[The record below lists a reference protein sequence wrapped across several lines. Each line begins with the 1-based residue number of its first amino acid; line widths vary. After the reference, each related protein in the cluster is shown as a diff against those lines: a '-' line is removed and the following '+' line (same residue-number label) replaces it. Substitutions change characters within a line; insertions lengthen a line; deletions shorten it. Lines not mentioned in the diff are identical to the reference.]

1 MTPEEPEHD
10 PPAPPLLPFS
20 ALYPDLFAH
29 LTPDQARTIDLSL
42 CPADGSKATT
52 TPATDV
58 ADLIAAATGRI
69 SVDEYKKSL
78 M

>member
-1 MTPEEPEHD
+1 MSPEKPDD
-10 PPAPPLLPFS
+10 PPTPPLLPFS
-20 ALYPDLFAH
+20 QLYPDLFAD
-29 LTPDQARTIDLSL
+29 LAPDQARAIDLSL
-42 CPADGSKATT
+42 SSSRLEGHRHTRD
-52 TPATDV
+52 DV

>member
-1 MTPEEPEHD
+1 MNPEEPETD

-29 LTPDQARTIDLSL
+29 LTPDQARAIDLSL
-42 CPADGSKATT
+42 SSSRLEGHHHTRD
-52 TPATDV
+52 DV
-58 ADLIAAATGRI
+58 AGLIAAATGRI